1 MTHSDTTP
9 PRKPRRRGLVAIF
22 VLAVLLC
29 VAWSVGWFWLRNQ
42 SVARLDAAAAQ
53 LKAGG
58 YDLSWTRRDVTG
70 FPFRLDVRLENARLA
85 EPSGWSA
92 RAPELK
98 GEAMIYGLGR
108 WMIVAPG
115 GVVLTRPERGDVT
128 ITGQA
133 LRASLAGFD
142 QYPPRISV
150 EGVKLVFTP
159 APGAAPFPIQSTEAM
174 QLHLRSGPDAQGAIL
189 FKADG
194 AKVAFTGLLGR
205 IAQNRTASLYWDSR
219 LSQVTALRGDNWTDA
234 VRDWT
239 AAGGAISVESGKLT
253 AGDALIEAKSGALTV
268 DDGGRLEGALDV
280 TVREKPTP
288 AEAVTDARSAIAAV
302 AAAAGQ
308 DPTLSATLRFEDGRT
323 RLGPFD
329 TGPSPQ
335 VYLPR

>member
-22 VLAVLLC
+22 VLAALVC

-42 SVARLDAAAAQ
+42 TVAQLDAASAR
-53 LKAGG
+53 LKTQG
-58 YDLSWTRRDVTG
+58 YDLSWSAREVTG
-70 FPFRLDVRLENARLA
+70 FPFRLDVRLTNARVA
-85 EPSGWSA
+85 EPSGWA
-92 RAPELK
+92 VRAPELK
-98 GEAMIYGLGR
+98 GEAMIYRLGH
-108 WMIVAPG
+108 WMIVAPS
-115 GVVLTRPERGDVT
+115 GVVLARPEKGDVT

-150 EGVKLVFTP
+150 EGAKLLFTA
-159 APGAAPFPIQSTEAM
+159 APGTEPFPIQSTDAM
-174 QLHLRSGPDAQGAIL
+174 QLHLRSGPDDQGAIL

-194 AKVAFTGLLGR
+194 ARVAFTGLLGR

-219 LSQVTALRGDNWTDA
+219 LAKVSSLRGDNWTDA
-234 VRDWT
+234 VRDWM
-239 AAGGAISVESGKLT
+239 AAGGAISVENGKLT
-253 AGDALIEAKSGALTV
+253 AGDALIEAKSGALRV
-268 DDGGRLEGALDV
+268 DDLGRLQGALDV

-288 AEAVTDARSAIAAV
+288 AEAVTDARSAAAALAAAV
-302 AAAAGQ
+302 GQ
-308 DPTLSATLRFEDGRT
+308 DPTLSATLQFENGRT